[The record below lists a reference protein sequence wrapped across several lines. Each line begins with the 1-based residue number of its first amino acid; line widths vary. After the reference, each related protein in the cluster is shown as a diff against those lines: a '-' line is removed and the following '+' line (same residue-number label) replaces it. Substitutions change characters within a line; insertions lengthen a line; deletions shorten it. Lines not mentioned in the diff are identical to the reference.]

1 MKEIENF
8 IRREIETLF
17 NERLEAFERKY
28 NNEVLLTEDE
38 ASKELKICSKTL
50 ANMRRRGRL
59 SKECYIKIGRSIRY
73 RKNDLIRYFQMDHI
87 H

>member
-1 MKEIENF
+1 MKEIEN
-8 IRREIETLF
+8 IIKREIETLF
-17 NERLEAFERKY
+17 NERFEAFERKY

-59 SKECYIKIGRSIRY
+59 SKECYFKIGRSVRY
-73 RKNDLIRYFQMDHI
+73 KRNKLLNDFNNFI
-87 H
+87 